1 MKNPIRQML
10 FLSFTMVLVLGGLVI
25 LSEVF

>member
-1 MKNPIRQML
+1 MKNPIQQML